1 MYIKS
6 CLAALILFCSL
17 TGLSQTAKECTGDCC
32 QKEKSESKPKEVKSM
47 ETTIKNKVIACKLT
61 SPELRERK
69 EKVLAVLKLKIL
81 GKQEL
86 KDGYKYKFEGSDQVI
101 DELITFIKTER
112 ICCDFFAFN
121 FSIADDIVWLS
132 ITGPE
137 GAKEFIKAEMD
148 L

>member
-1 MYIKS
+1 M
-6 CLAALILFCSL
+6 
-17 TGLSQTAKECTGDCC
+17 D
-32 QKEKSESKPKEVKSM
+32 
-47 ETTIKNKVIACKLT
+47 TTIKKKVVACKLT

-69 EKVLAVLKLKIL
+69 EKVIASLKVKVLD
-81 GKQEL
+81 KQEL

-112 ICCDFFAFN
+112 LCCDFFTFN

-137 GAKEFIKAEMD
+137 GAKEFIKMEMD

>member
-6 CLAALILFCSL
+6 ILAASFLFCSL
-17 TGLSQTAKECTGDCC
+17 TSLEQTTKACTGDCC
-32 QKEKSESKPKEVKSM
+32 KEGKPAVKAKQVVAM
-47 ETTIKNKVIACKLT
+47 ETATKKRVIACKLT

-69 EKVLAVLKLKIL
+69 EKVLAALKLKIL
-81 GKQEL
+81 DKLEF
-86 KDGYKYKFEGSDQVI
+86 KDGYKYKFEGTDQVI

-112 ICCDFFAFN
+112 ICCDFFTFN
-121 FSIADDIVWLS
+121 FSIDDDIVWLS

-137 GAKEFIKAEMD
+137 GAKEFVKVEMD